1 MTGNRMAD
9 TDTVQVL
16 LDFDAAHL
24 AQAVEK
30 SPREVVDNLPF
41 GVIRLDAGGNVV
53 FFSESERR
61 LSGYRKDVLTRHFF
75 SEIAP
80 CMNNPAFRRRIDD
93 ALAKG
98 MLNMAFDHIGDFD
111 DAAKA
116 LRVRVQSA
124 SDGGCWLFLRRED

>member
-1 MTGNRMAD
+1 MTEQMVSNVSEP
-9 TDTVQVL
+9 TVP
-16 LDFDAAHL
+16 DFDTPHL
-24 AQAVEK
+24 AQAIEQMA
-30 SPREVVDNLPF
+30 PATVDNLPF
-41 GVIRLDAGGNVV
+41 GVIRLNAGGKVM

-61 LSGYRKDVLTRHFF
+61 LSGYRKDVLDRPFF

-80 CMNNPAFRRRIDD
+80 CMNNTFFKQRIDD

-98 MLNMAFDHIGDFD
+98 TLNMTFDHIGDFD

-124 SDGGCWLFLRRED
+124 SGGGCWLFLQRED